1 MAASAAATG
10 QNAFFGQYP
19 GLFDPSRTSHLADW
33 HLHSAS
39 FHNAQGKL
47 LLFFGF
53 YFQNC
58 VLIYELWG
66 EDPMIWEKMS
76 YINGRMVI
84 LKLIISLKM
93 ASQKTIPSFYECLPL
108 LGVFCVQKTTIPR
121 RDYFSKG
128 PFKYYIIMFLTFLGP
143 PTTSLMIYSKSSRI
157 AIVWPTHTPL
167 MT

>member
-1 MAASAAATG
+1 MAAMAASAAATG

-58 VLIYELWG
+58 VLIYEL
-66 EDPMIWEKMS
+66 
-76 YINGRMVI
+76 
-84 LKLIISLKM
+84 
-93 ASQKTIPSFYECLPL
+93 
-108 LGVFCVQKTTIPR
+108 
-121 RDYFSKG
+121 
-128 PFKYYIIMFLTFLGP
+128 
-143 PTTSLMIYSKSSRI
+143 
-157 AIVWPTHTPL
+157 
-167 MT
+167 